1 LLIKYSSLNT
11 YYTKLSNLVLLL
23 GQYEKATRK
32 VLLEFRILIAIRNSR
47 YSLLVL
53 KVLLITNN
61 YKNIKY

>member
-1 LLIKYSSLNT
+1 MLIKYSSLNT

-53 KVLLITNN
+53 KVLLIINN
-61 YKNIKY
+61 YKNIKH